1 MKTKYAFEMLILPTI
16 FELEN
21 TNWKR
26 ICAFIK
32 ARGDLRLNFNWNQKT
47 ISWWENTVNIGKKSC
62 QDFFTLPSA
71 SLVID

>member
-1 MKTKYAFEMLILPTI
+1 MKKKYAFEILILPTI

-32 ARGDLRLNFNWNQKT
+32 ARGDLRQKFYWNQKT
-47 ISWWENTVNIGKKSC
+47 ICCWENTVNIGGKN
-62 QDFFTLPSA
+62 
-71 SLVID
+71 LVGTFLHCLVQAL